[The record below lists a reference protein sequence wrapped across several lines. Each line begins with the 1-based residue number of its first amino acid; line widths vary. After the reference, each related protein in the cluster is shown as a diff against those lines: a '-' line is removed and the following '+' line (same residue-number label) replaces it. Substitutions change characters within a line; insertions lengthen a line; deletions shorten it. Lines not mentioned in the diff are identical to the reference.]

1 MSKLADDIW
10 FSQKASQVKEGLYV
24 YAVGILKNNEDAE
37 DALQNTL
44 LNAYEHMGDLRFTDK
59 FKPWIYRILTNECY
73 KILNGRKYAEDIDGL
88 EVAQETST
96 SIEDQ
101 LTLWE
106 AVNKL
111 KLEYRK
117 VVILFYYEGMS
128 VKSIASVLE
137 IKEAAV
143 KKRLSRAREML
154 KSHVG
159 ER

>member
-44 LNAYEHMGDLRFTDK
+44 LKAYEHMGDLRFADK
-59 FKPWIYRILTNECY
+59 FKPWIYRIMTNECY
-73 KILNGRKYAEDIDGL
+73 KILNGRKYTEDIDGL
-88 EVAQETST
+88 EVAQESGT

-128 VKSIASVLE
+128 VKSIANVLE

-154 KSHVG
+154 KGYVG